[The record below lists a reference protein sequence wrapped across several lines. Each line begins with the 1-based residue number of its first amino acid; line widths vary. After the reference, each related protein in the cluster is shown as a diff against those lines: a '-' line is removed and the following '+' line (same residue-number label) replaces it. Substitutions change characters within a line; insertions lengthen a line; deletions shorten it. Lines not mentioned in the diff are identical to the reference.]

1 MNIEKK
7 INAFRL
13 HPYTTDKMSI
23 RHQEILSKYNTL
35 GEMKMAAVMVL
46 ILKKDDSYELLLTK
60 RAQHLKNHAGE
71 ICFPGGS
78 SEPDDNSHQET
89 ALRETKEEVGINSSE
104 IEIIGMIPAIPT
116 FTGFIIHPIIGL
128 VNEATNIVIAP
139 SEVESYFT
147 VPFLYFLNYENKQ
160 EYVRRFNN
168 TDIPIIEYHY
178 NGARIWGATAMII
191 SLLCEKLMREDN
203 DAC

>member
-1 MNIEKK
+1 M
-7 INAFRL
+7 
-13 HPYTTDKMSI
+13 
-23 RHQEILSKYNTL
+23 
-35 GEMKMAAVMVL
+35 
-46 ILKKDDSYELLLTK
+46 
-60 RAQHLKNHAGE
+60 
-71 ICFPGGS
+71 
-78 SEPDDNSHQET
+78 
-89 ALRETKEEVGINSSE
+89 
-104 IEIIGMIPAIPT
+104 
-116 FTGFIIHPIIGL
+116 
-128 VNEATNIVIAP
+128 IAP

-203 DAC
+203 DTC